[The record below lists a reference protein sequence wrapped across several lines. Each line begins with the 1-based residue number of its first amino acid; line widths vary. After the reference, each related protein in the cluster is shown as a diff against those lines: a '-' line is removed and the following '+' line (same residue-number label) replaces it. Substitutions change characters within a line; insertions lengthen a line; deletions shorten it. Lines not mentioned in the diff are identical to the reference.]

1 MNDKSGQSASIW
13 MSQDVPAMPPIVSG
27 AHADVCIVGAGIA
40 GLTTTYCLMK
50 EGKSII
56 LLDAGQPGG
65 GMTQRTT
72 AHLSNALDDRYV
84 EIERLHGKTGAQL
97 AAHSHTA
104 AIDWIDKV
112 RFEERIECDFTR
124 LDGYLFAPSDDARHL
139 IEEEWQAARRAGVE
153 GVERLDRLPGNMFET
168 GPCLRFPRQA
178 QFHPLKYVSGL
189 LKAIR
194 AGGGRVFS
202 NAHVTSV
209 DSDTPIKLETS
220 QGSVV
225 TADAVVIATN
235 TPINNLLT
243 IHTKQAAYI
252 SYVIG
257 ATIPS
262 RIDRTGII
270 LGYARPVSLCANSS
284 AGIGSRGGAFRPHRG
299 RRGPQGRTGRRRRSP
314 LCSPGGVGA
323 RAFSHDE
330 RRRISVVRTSHGV
343 GGRPGLHRP
352 EPGRYGQYLHRN
364 RRLRYG
370 HDPWH
375 NCRTADHRSHYETRV
390 ALVLAV

>member
-40 GLTTTYCLMK
+40 GLTTAYCLMK

-84 EIERLHGKTGAQL
+84 EIERLHGETGAQL

-104 AIDWIDKV
+104 AIDWIDRV

-124 LDGYLFAPSDDARHL
+124 LDGYLFVPSDNARHL
-139 IEEEWQAARRAGVE
+139 IEEEWQAARRAGVD
-153 GVERLDRLPGNMFET
+153 GVERLDRLPGNMFGT

-189 LKAIR
+189 VKAIL

-209 DSDTPIKLETS
+209 ASDTQVKLATS
-220 QGSVV
+220 
-225 TADAVVIATN
+225 
-235 TPINNLLT
+235 P
-243 IHTKQAAYI
+243 
-252 SYVIG
+252 
-257 ATIPS
+257 
-262 RIDRTGII
+262 
-270 LGYARPVSLCANSS
+270 
-284 AGIGSRGGAFRPHRG
+284 RG
-299 RRGPQGRTGRRRRSP
+299 Q
-314 LCSPGGVGA
+314 
-323 RAFSHDE
+323 
-330 RRRISVVRTSHGV
+330 
-343 GGRPGLHRP
+343 
-352 EPGRYGQYLHRN
+352 
-364 RRLRYG
+364 
-370 HDPWH
+370 
-375 NCRTADHRSHYETRV
+375 
-390 ALVLAV
+390 